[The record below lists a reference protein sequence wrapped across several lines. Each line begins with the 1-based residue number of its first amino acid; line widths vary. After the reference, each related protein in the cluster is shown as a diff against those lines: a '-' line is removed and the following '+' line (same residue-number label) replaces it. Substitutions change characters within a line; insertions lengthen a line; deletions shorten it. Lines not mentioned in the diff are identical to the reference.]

1 MTQPP
6 FGFGFGNT
14 PPGDDDGEGNN
25 LPDFSTFGPMFEQL
39 QRMFTQ
45 PSSGP
50 VNWDLAKQLATST
63 LTQSA
68 QGEPSTPVGP
78 AEVGAIEG
86 AVRLADLWL
95 DEVTTLPSGV
105 ERAEG
110 WTRLEWLERT
120 QPVWSALCDPV
131 AERVTAAMGSAIGGQ
146 LGNLAES
153 GELPPELRMF
163 GFGAGGAAGGAVGG
177 NPLAGIMNQ
186 VGGLMFGAQV
196 GQGLG
201 ALAQEV
207 VSASDIGVPLGPP
220 GVAALVPQ
228 NVAAFGEG
236 LERPADE
243 VRLYLALREAAHQR
257 LFSHV
262 PWLRQ
267 RLLDTVAAY
276 ARGITVDMSAIE
288 SAVGQIDPMNPES
301 VQEALAGGLFEPQT
315 TPEQQAAL
323 RRLETLL
330 ALVEGWVDTVV
341 AAAAGDR
348 MPGADALREASRRRR
363 ATGGP
368 AEQTFATL
376 VGLELRPRRL
386 RDAAALWWAVA
397 EKHGIEGRD
406 GVWAHPD
413 LMPTADDLDD
423 PIGFAQGVGA
433 TPDFNADDAA
443 DPEQ

>member
-1 MTQPP
+1 MTTVNDMSTPPP
-6 FGFGFGNT
+6 FGFGFGDA
-14 PPGDDDGEGNN
+14 PSGDDDGEGNN
-25 LPDFSTFGPMFEQL
+25 LPDFSAFGPMFAQL
-39 QRMFTQ
+39 QHLFTQ
-45 PSSGP
+45 QSSGP
-50 VNWDLAKQLATST
+50 VNWDLARQLATST
-63 LTQSA
+63 LGGASA
-68 QGEPSTPVGP
+68 AVGP
-78 AEVGAIEG
+78 AEAGAIEA

-95 DEVTTLPSGV
+95 DEATTLPSGV
-105 ERAEG
+105 ERTEG
-110 WTRLEWLERT
+110 WTRQEWIERT
-120 QPVWSALCDPV
+120 LPIWTALCDPV
-131 AERVTAAMGSAIGGQ
+131 AERVTTAMGSAIEGQ
-146 LGNLAES
+146 LGQLSDS
-153 GELPPELRMF
+153 GELPAELRAF
-163 GFGAGGAAGGAVGG
+163 GFGPGVPGSG
-177 NPLAGIMNQ
+177 NPLGGIMSQ

-201 ALAQEV
+201 ALSQEV
-207 VSASDIGVPLGPP
+207 VSASDVGVPLGPP

-236 LERPADE
+236 LERPSDE

-288 SAVGQIDPMNPES
+288 SAVSQIDPTDPNS
-301 VQEALAGGLFEPQT
+301 VQEALAGGMFEPQA
-315 TPEQQAAL
+315 TPEQQTAL

-341 AAAAGDR
+341 AAAAGSR

-386 RDAAALWWAVA
+386 REAAALWWAVA
-397 EKHGIEGRD
+397 EKHGVEGRD
-406 GVWAHPD
+406 GLWAHPD
-413 LMPTADDLDD
+413 LLPTPDDLDD
-423 PIGFAQGVGA
+423 PIGFAETVGA
-433 TPDFNADDAA
+433 ADGIDLG
-443 DPEQ
+443 DLEG